1 MGAMTDVTVHL
12 LDEADWQTYRRLRLA
27 SLEADPDAFAAGLT
41 EEREYDED
49 LWRARMRRSRRL
61 RARRGEDD
69 AGVASVGQARDDEG
83 IFEGVAELFGMWVRP
98 EMRGTGVAWQ
108 LVTAA
113 AEQARRDGYR
123 QLRLWVST
131 DNGRAIGFYSSYG
144 FRPADERRPMVTDAS
159 VEEVAMVLPL
169 S

>member
-1 MGAMTDVTVHL
+1 MTEVTVHL

-27 SLEADPDAFAAGLT
+27 SLESDPDAFAAGLA
-41 EEREYDED
+41 EEQAYDED

-61 RARRGEDD
+61 QARRGDDD
-69 AGVASVGQARDDEG
+69 AGVASVGQARDAEG
-83 IFEGVAELFGMWVRP
+83 IDEGVAELFGMWVRP
-98 EMRGTGVAWQ
+98 DLRGTGVAWQ

-113 AEQARRDGYR
+113 ADQARRDGYR
-123 QLRLWVST
+123 QLRLWVAT

-169 S
+169 A